1 MTLLQVKELT
11 KSFGG
16 NVAVNQVNFHLEPG
30 KITALIGPNGAGKT
44 TVFNLISGVLKPTE
58 GQVYF
63 KGLKITGLK
72 CHQIAALGL
81 TRTFQN
87 LQLFGNM
94 TVLENV
100 MVGEHIR
107 SKTGL
112 LGAALRLPT
121 TKMEEIA
128 IRQRAAEHL
137 KVVGLESRADEPAEN
152 LAFGQQRLV
161 EIARALAAD
170 PEVLLL
176 DEPAAGLN
184 AGDTRDLVALLR
196 RLKGAGK
203 TILLVEHDMDTV
215 MGVADKVIVLDFGAK
230 IAEGTPAE
238 IQANQLVIKAYLGDD
253 EDGE

>member
-1 MTLLQVKELT
+1 MALLQVNNLT

-44 TVFNLISGVLKPTE
+44 TVFNLISGVLKPTGGE
-58 GQVYF
+58 VFF
-63 KGLKITGLK
+63 KGRKITGLK
-72 CHQIAALGL
+72 CNQIAAMGL

-100 MVGEHIR
+100 MVGEHTR

-112 LGAALRLPT
+112 LGAALRLPG
-121 TKMEEIA
+121 TKQEERLV
-128 IRQRAAEHL
+128 RQRAVEHL
-137 KVVGLESRADEPAEN
+137 KVVGLEKRGEEPAEN
-152 LAFGQQRLV
+152 LAFGQQRLL

-184 AGDTRDLVALLR
+184 AGETRELVGLLR
-196 RLKGAGK
+196 RLKAAGK

-215 MGVADKVIVLDFGAK
+215 MGVADKVVVLDFGAK

-238 IQANQLVIKAYLGDD
+238 VQANERVIKAYLGDD

>member
-1 MTLLQVKELT
+1 MALLQVNNLT

-16 NVAVNQVNFHLEPG
+16 NVAVNEVNFQLEPG

-44 TVFNLISGVLKPTE
+44 TVFNLISGVLKPT
-58 GQVYF
+58 GGDVFF
-63 KGLKITGLK
+63 KGKKITGLK
-72 CHQIAALGL
+72 CHQIAAMGL

-112 LGAALRLPT
+112 LAAALRLPGT
-121 TKMEEIA
+121 RQEEGLV
-128 IRQRAAEHL
+128 RRRAVEHL
-137 KVVGLESRADEPAEN
+137 KVVGLEKRAEEPAEN
-152 LAFGQQRLV
+152 LAFGQQRLL

-170 PEVLLL
+170 PDVLLL

-184 AGDTRDLVALLR
+184 AGESRELVGLLR
-196 RLKGAGK
+196 RLRAAGK

-215 MGVADKVIVLDFGAK
+215 MGVADKVVVLDFGAK

-238 IQANQLVIKAYLGDD
+238 VQANERVIKAYLGDD

>member
-1 MTLLQVKELT
+1 MALLQVNNLT

-44 TVFNLISGVLKPTE
+44 TVFNLISGVLKPTGGE
-58 GQVYF
+58 IFF
-63 KGLKITGLK
+63 KGRKITGLK
-72 CHQIAALGL
+72 CNQIAAMGL

-100 MVGEHIR
+100 MVGEHTR

-112 LGAALRLPT
+112 LGAALRLPG
-121 TKMEEIA
+121 TKQEERLV
-128 IRQRAAEHL
+128 RQRAVEHL
-137 KVVGLESRADEPAEN
+137 KVVGLEKRGEEPAEN
-152 LAFGQQRLV
+152 LAFGQQRLL

-184 AGDTRDLVALLR
+184 AGETRELVALLR
-196 RLKGAGK
+196 RLKAAGK

-215 MGVADKVIVLDFGAK
+215 MGVADKVVVLDFGAK

-238 IQANQLVIKAYLGDD
+238 VQANERVIKAYLGDD

>member
-1 MTLLQVKELT
+1 MALLQVNNLT

-44 TVFNLISGVLKPTE
+44 TVFNLISGVLKPTGGE
-58 GQVYF
+58 VFF
-63 KGLKITGLK
+63 KGRKITGLK
-72 CHQIAALGL
+72 CNQIAAMGL

-100 MVGEHIR
+100 MVGEHTR

-112 LGAALRLPT
+112 LGAALRLPG
-121 TKMEEIA
+121 TKQEERLV
-128 IRQRAAEHL
+128 RQRAVEHL
-137 KVVGLESRADEPAEN
+137 KVVGLEKRGEEPAEN
-152 LAFGQQRLV
+152 LAFGQQRLL

-184 AGDTRDLVALLR
+184 AGETRELVALLR
-196 RLKGAGK
+196 RLKAAGK

-215 MGVADKVIVLDFGAK
+215 MGVADKVVVLDFGAK

-238 IQANQLVIKAYLGDD
+238 VQANERVIKAYLGDD